1 MAVLNFPSNP
11 NLNQVY
17 QANESSWRWDGDRW
31 KRLPDPGAQGVQ
43 GPAGVGGTWASS
55 TAGIWTG
62 RNVGIGSE
70 LPLHPLNVVG
80 DTKLDGNLDVSGITT
95 ISGNIINLTGSQLNI
110 SSRFIADVLPLANNS
125 YRIGQSSTRWGELHV
140 RNVNAGIITAS
151 KFVGD
156 GSGLTGVASTE
167 FVHAQTLQVNGI
179 STFSAAVVDI
189 HGQVGA
195 AKSVLTSTGA
205 GVSWGTAAAKVTIS
219 ASQPATAQEGD
230 LWWDSD
236 DGDLGVYYNDG
247 TSSQWVTVSE
257 GPIGPQGHQGVQGAA
272 GAQGAQG
279 ATGAQGHQGVQ
290 GAQGHQGVQGA
301 QGHQGRQGATG
312 AQGVQGA
319 QGRPVSYTHLTL
331 PTICSV

>member
-43 GPAGVGGTWASS
+43 GPAGIGNTWASS
-55 TAGIWTG
+55 SVGIWTG

-70 LPLHPLNVVG
+70 LPLHPLNVAG
-80 DTKLDGNLDVSGITT
+80 DTKLDGNLHVTGVSTF
-95 ISGNIINLTGSQLNI
+95 SGNVDLGTNASNTITFNGDIDAALIPATDVNHSLGATG
-110 SSRFIADVLPLANNS
+110 A
-125 YRIGQSSTRWGELHV
+125 RWNELHV
-140 RNVNAGIITAS
+140 RNLPSAGIITAS
-151 KFVGD
+151 KFIGD
-156 GSGLTGVASTE
+156 GSDLTGIASTE

-236 DGDLGVYYNDG
+236 DGDLGVYYNECS
-247 TSSQWVTVSE
+247 SSQWVTV
-257 GPIGPQGHQGVQGAA
+257 
-272 GAQGAQG
+272 
-279 ATGAQGHQGVQ
+279 
-290 GAQGHQGVQGA
+290 
-301 QGHQGRQGATG
+301 
-312 AQGVQGA
+312 
-319 QGRPVSYTHLTL
+319 
-331 PTICSV
+331 